1 MADLLTGVLVTF
13 ALMTAASW
21 WIDGLGPQWIV
32 VAMGGVAIPDLV
44 KIRLVVDGST
54 VEAMVGLPFSWGG
67 IETIG
72 GVAVLAGAITMAFHR
87 RWWPRVY
94 SLLVAGG
101 AVGLLLDGLRT
112 FADGRSGT
120 WLFPLLPTY
129 RPPTPGLFVTSN
141 LAVPVVAT
149 AAAGLVFVADR
160 YLVDRSTWRRDG

>member
-1 MADLLTGVLVTF
+1 MADLLTGIFVTWGI
-13 ALMTAASW
+13 LTAVSW
-21 WIDGLGPQWIV
+21 RVDRLRPPWIV

-44 KIRLVVDGST
+44 KIRLLVDGTT
-54 VEAMVGLPFSWGG
+54 VETLLGMPFSWGG

-72 GVAVLAGAITMAFHR
+72 GVALLAGAITMAFDR

-94 SLLVAGG
+94 TLLVAGG
-101 AVGLLLDGLRT
+101 AVGLLLDGLRM

-120 WLFPLLPTY
+120 WLFPVLPTY